1 MIPHHKFQKFNTYL
15 EDEYVY
21 AELEQFWIDFFLSTL
36 DKNSK
41 NKNEWISPFYNT
53 KFSNGKSM
61 MNANP
66 IFSVKSLKNEKIIRI
81 LQTDMG
87 DQQELSHWI
96 NSTMDNHNDE
106 LVINCVLNEKN
117 LIEIESLILNWIKS

>member
-21 AELEQFWIDFFLSTL
+21 AELEQFWIDFFLSIL

-53 KFSNGKSM
+53 KFSKGKSM

-66 IFSVKSLKNEKIIRI
+66 IFSAKSLKNEKIIRI

-87 DQQELSHWI
+87 DRQELSHWI

>member
-1 MIPHHKFQKFNTYL
+1 MIPHQKFQKFNTYL

-21 AELEQFWIDFFLSTL
+21 AELEQFWLDFFLSIL

-66 IFSVKSLKNEKIIRI
+66 IFSAKSLKNEKIIRI

>member
-1 MIPHHKFQKFNTYL
+1 
-15 EDEYVY
+15 
-21 AELEQFWIDFFLSTL
+21 
-36 DKNSK
+36 
-41 NKNEWISPFYNT
+41 
-53 KFSNGKSM
+53 M

-66 IFSVKSLKNEKIIRI
+66 IFSAKSLKNEKIIRI

-87 DQQELSHWI
+87 DQQEFSHWI

-117 LIEIESLILNWIKS
+117 LLEIESLILNWIKS

>member
-21 AELEQFWIDFFLSTL
+21 AELEQFWIDFFLSIL

-66 IFSVKSLKNEKIIRI
+66 IFSAKLLKNEKIIRI

-106 LVINCVLNEKN
+106 LVINCVLSEKN